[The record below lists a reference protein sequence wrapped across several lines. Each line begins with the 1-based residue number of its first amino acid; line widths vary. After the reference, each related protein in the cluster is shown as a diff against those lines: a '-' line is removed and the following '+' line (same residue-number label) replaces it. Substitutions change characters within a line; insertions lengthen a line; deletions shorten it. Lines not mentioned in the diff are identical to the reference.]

1 MKNRYLIFFF
11 VDDSE
16 IFISLVPGLNF
27 PLDREIL
34 FVPNSEPTESV
45 PYYLKSFCSELILSS
60 T

>member
-27 PLDREIL
+27 LLDREIL
-34 FVPNSEPTESV
+34 FVPNSEPAERV
-45 PYYLKSFCSELILSS
+45 FLITSNLFAL
-60 T
+60 